1 MKSQPNGPMSDRS
14 GLPVRNLRCVSASR
28 ETGSAREPAP
38 GSLGSFLLPEGFHR
52 PGPLDVLREA
62 SVVGEAARYA
72 AVSLE
77 ERRRRWVTSYATLER
92 PRTEEPVILV
102 PGFMAGDG
110 TLRAMSRSLR
120 RRGFRTYS
128 SHIRANVGCTLTA
141 AAELETRIESIAIKR
156 DSRVRIVG
164 HSLGGM
170 LARGLAVRRPDLI
183 SGIITMGSPMLAPG
197 AHHQLLTSG
206 VDMLVRLSRAGVP
219 GLMSEEC
226 VAGSCA
232 RQSFEESRQPVPD
245 GVSFTAVYSRRDG
258 IVDWRACVD
267 PEAHAVEVTSSHI
280 GMGLDPRVIDLVTGA
295 LHMPAYAG
303 RPGLASVLEVDRGES
318 A

>member
-1 MKSQPNGPMSDRS
+1 VGTSTATDRTS
-14 GLPVRNLRCVSASR
+14 
-28 ETGSAREPAP
+28 AP
-38 GSLGSFLLPEGFHR
+38 GALGSFLLPEGFTR
-52 PGPLDVLREA
+52 PRAVEVLREG
-62 SVVGEAARYA
+62 SVVLEAGRCAIA
-72 AVSLE
+72 SIDE
-77 ERRRRWVTSYATLER
+77 GRRRWATSYAAR
-92 PRTEEPVILV
+92 SAPRTEEPVILV
-102 PGFMAGDG
+102 PGFMAGDA
-110 TLRAMSRSLR
+110 TLRVMSRTLR
-120 RRGFRTYS
+120 RRGFRTYR

-183 SGIITMGSPMLAPG
+183 SGIVTMGSPMLAPG
-197 AHHQLLTSG
+197 AHHVLLTSG
-206 VDMLVRLSRAGVP
+206 VDALVRLSRAGVP

-232 RQSFEESRQPVPD
+232 RQSFEESREPLAA

-258 IVDWRACVD
+258 IVDWKACVD
-267 PEAHAVEVTSSHI
+267 PLAHAVEVTTSHI
-280 GMGLDPRVIDLVTGA
+280 GMAIDPRVMDVVTDA
-295 LHMPAYAG
+295 LHLPAYAG
-303 RPGLASVLEVDRGES
+303 LRPGLASVLEVDSGES